1 MGKEKLRPISQ
12 ACGLRIV
19 KRFQP
24 AKALASIA
32 TAAQETF
39 AEIQQVMLFGR
50 SGWISFIIGNKDMK
64 LRTLATK
71 LSKIIKP
78 RLGIQARCPCKKGI
92 LLKINEAVSVAKL
105 QYE

>member
-50 SGWISFIIGNKDMK
+50 SGWISFRIGNKDMK
-64 LRTLATK
+64 WHETTNACDE
-71 LSKIIKP
+71 I
-78 RLGIQARCPCKKGI
+78 
-92 LLKINEAVSVAKL
+92 V
-105 QYE
+105 

>member
-1 MGKEKLRPISQ
+1 MAKEKIRPISQ
-12 ACGLRIV
+12 A
-19 KRFQP
+19 

-39 AEIQQVMLFGR
+39 EQVMLFGR

-64 LRTLATK
+64 LLTLATK

-78 RLGIQARCPCKKGI
+78 RLGIQARCPSKKGI
-92 LLKINEAVSVAKL
+92 LLKINKAVSVAKL
-105 QYE
+105 QYEQIRHRMRNPDE